1 MVYGNIAVVFMV
13 VAVVTCV
20 LGLAFAGTYYL
31 NRAVDRDAR

>member
-13 VAVVTCV
+13 VAVVTCD

-31 NRAVDRDAR
+31 NRAVDRGAR